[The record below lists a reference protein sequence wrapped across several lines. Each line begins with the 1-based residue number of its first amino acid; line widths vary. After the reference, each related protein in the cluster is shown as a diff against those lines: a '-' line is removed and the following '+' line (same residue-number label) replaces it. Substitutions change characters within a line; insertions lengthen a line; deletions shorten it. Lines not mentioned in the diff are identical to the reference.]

1 MDEEIEREI
10 ILDEG
15 GSEGEERSVFVSFRE
30 VREGFV

>member
-1 MDEEIEREI
+1 MKRERV
-10 ILDEG
+10 LDAS

>member
-1 MDEEIEREI
+1 MDEERECV
-10 ILDEG
+10 LDES